1 MLTIAA
7 READIILPVAT
18 QEAEVEEKI
27 GWIREAAGERFEH
40 LELGQSAFGIELTDG
55 PAESLPPFPG
65 MPVEA
70 RPMTTEQAVEDL
82 LAQRERLGISY
93 IQVQDR
99 QLENF
104 APVVAR
110 LHGK

>member
-1 MLTIAA
+1 
-7 READIILPVAT
+7 
-18 QEAEVEEKI
+18 
-27 GWIREAAGERFEH
+27 
-40 LELGQSAFGIELTDG
+40 
-55 PAESLPPFPG
+55 